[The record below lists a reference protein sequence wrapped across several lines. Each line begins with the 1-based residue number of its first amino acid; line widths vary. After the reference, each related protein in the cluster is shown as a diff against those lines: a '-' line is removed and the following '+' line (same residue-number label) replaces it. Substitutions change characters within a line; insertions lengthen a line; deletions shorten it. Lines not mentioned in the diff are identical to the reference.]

1 MENKEQQKHLAKANR
16 QLRKCL
22 ERARRDI
29 QATLREHNC
38 PSYADDK
45 LTGVC
50 DTILATLEATQTTKQ
65 EGKL

>member
-1 MENKEQQKHLAKANR
+1 MENKEQQRHLAKANR

-22 ERARRDI
+22 ERTRRDI

-38 PSYADDK
+38 PAYADDK

-50 DTILATLEATQTTKQ
+50 DTILATLEATEVQR
-65 EGKL
+65 G